1 MRSTAIALFVTLIA
15 FTAAAQNTSPIVQ
28 KIEPSSG
35 PVAGGTHLV
44 ITGENL
50 NPLCPPYMIFC
61 ADLSVQI
68 DGKPAQILER
78 SYDRLVVVTPARSS
92 GAADVEVRT
101 NRGVARMPR
110 SFTYGAT
117 DFRRILLPVLM
128 IDEVGGAQGSRWK
141 TELAGYHRGADS
153 IRVTDDP
160 ARSGGDVT
168 GRGAF
173 TPQIATARPGRGR
186 FIYVTSATA
195 QAVTLNLR
203 ARDVSRES
211 ENLGT
216 ELPVVG
222 QDDTFGASSTIPLLN
237 IPMQQQYR
245 QKVRIYDFEG
255 ESARTVTVRI
265 FGDNSATPAVTRE
278 VKLSA
283 EATNADY
290 PEYPGQADIDLDQ
303 MPELSGFSRVTVTID
318 TPADGRFWAFATITN
333 NDTQLIT
340 TVTP

>member
-1 MRSTAIALFVTLIA
+1 MRSTAIVLFVTLFA
-15 FTAAAQNTSPIVQ
+15 FTAAGQTPKPVVQ

-50 NPLCPPYMIFC
+50 NPLCPPYMVFC

-68 DGKPAQILER
+68 GGKPVQILER
-78 SYDRLVVVTPARSS
+78 SNHRLVVLTPASSS
-92 GAADVEVRT
+92 GAADVDVKT
-101 NRGVARMPR
+101 NGGVARLAR
-110 SFTYGAT
+110 AFTYGAT

-141 TELAGYHRGADS
+141 TELAGYHRGTGS
-153 IRVTDDP
+153 IQVTDDP
-160 ARSGGDVT
+160 THSGDDVT

-186 FIYVTSATA
+186 FIYVTSQTA
-195 QAVTLNLR
+195 PSVTLNLR

-211 ENLGT
+211 QNLGT

-222 QDDTFGASSTIPLLN
+222 QDDTFGASSTIPLVN

-265 FGDNSATPAVTRE
+265 YGDNSATPAVTRD
-278 VKLSA
+278 VKLSV

-290 PEYPGQADIDLDQ
+290 PEYPGQSDIDLDQ

-318 TPADGRFWAFATITN
+318 TPAEGRFWAFATITN